1 MEKKNLSPR
10 RKMTIDELA
19 ALITDGFRT
28 LIQAFEIDKRIRK
41 LEDKVIGKNK
51 K

>member
-10 RKMTIDELA
+10 RGMTIDELA
-19 ALITDGFRT
+19 VLITDGFRT

-41 LEDKVIGKNK
+41 LEDIIIGKNK